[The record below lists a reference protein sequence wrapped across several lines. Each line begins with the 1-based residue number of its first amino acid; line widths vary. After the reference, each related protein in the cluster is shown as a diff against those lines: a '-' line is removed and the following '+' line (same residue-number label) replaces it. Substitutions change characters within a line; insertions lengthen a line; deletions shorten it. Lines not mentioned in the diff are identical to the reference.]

1 MFNKDKDQGM
11 VQASKYASTIADSAE
26 KVEREIGRVEA
37 LNSILKDYDGLAI
50 TVTIKATKPR
60 TNTEVTLN
68 LNEHEKERFLDVVKV
83 AINGR
88 TSAIEWFHEKFIRIH
103 QILQGK
109 D

>member
-1 MFNKDKDQGM
+1 MFNKGKDQGM
-11 VQASKYASTIADSAE
+11 VEASKYATSIADKAE
-26 KVEREIGRVEA
+26 KVEREITRVEA
-37 LNSILKDYDGLAI
+37 LNSILNEYDDLDI
-50 TVTIKATKPR
+50 TVTIKGTKTR

-68 LNEHEKERFLDVVKV
+68 LNNQEKEHFKDVIKV
-83 AINGR
+83 AINSR